1 MKYSILYK
9 TEERQQTSSLI
20 YDLSIDR
27 CIANVSSDTR
37 KNEYFCRILSSPLTK
52 VEDILYRRAILSDF
66 CENTALFSE
75 LKTLFTRYDKLKA
88 DWLELK
94 GSGERVSAE
103 RGSEAMLDYVYS
115 SLKVTA
121 LFPKTILS
129 FFSSIV
135 EAFEGYEIASEGL
148 TSLRDYAKNL
158 LDNKSLKEIEDIASH
173 FMYNTPAD
181 YDFELVC
188 SIGDALNCICAE
200 ICSVKER
207 EKKKNPLLSI
217 LSKKK
222 KQDGAVDVTSPDARA
237 YSLEI
242 LGEAMYQ
249 TDRLLS
255 DVTDSIYDSLY
266 GLSRELDFYEIAL
279 KYTDFLK
286 NSGKPFCYPELSEG
300 QIEAKELYDLFLL
313 TEGKCEVYPNDADF
327 TGYNGVLIRGK
338 NNTGKTTF
346 LRSVAIAQLFSQAGL
361 PVTART
367 ATLPVF
373 NGIYT
378 HFSSAEEDFTVGD
391 VSGRFEGEVKAIAEI
406 MDKLQKGSLVILNET
421 FQTTAYDEGS
431 IAIEGIL
438 RALTALGC
446 QYIFVTHLTQ
456 LFEMTGE
463 DTAKLE
469 SANGESPFTIKNF
482 KEIRT

>member
-9 TEERQQTSSLI
+9 TEEREQSSSLI
-20 YDLSIDR
+20 YDLSVDR
-27 CIANVSSDTR
+27 CIANLSSDIR
-37 KNEYFCRILSSPLTK
+37 KNEYFCRILSSPMTK
-52 VEDILYRRAILSDF
+52 TENILYRREILSDLSDNR
-66 CENTALFSE
+66 ELFSA

-94 GSGERVSAE
+94 GSGERVSAD

-135 EAFEGYEIASEGL
+135 EAFEGHEITSEGL
-148 TSLRDYAKNL
+148 KRLCGYARSLL
-158 LDNKSLKEIEDIASH
+158 ENKSLRQIEDIASH
-173 FMYNTPAD
+173 FTYNTPED
-181 YDFELVC
+181 YDFELAC
-188 SIGDALNCICAE
+188 NIGDALNCVSAE
-200 ICSVKER
+200 ICSVTER

-222 KQDGAVDVTSPDARA
+222 KQEGRVDVTSEDARA
-237 YSLEI
+237 AALEI

-255 DVTDSIYDSLY
+255 DITDSIYDSFY
-266 GLSRELDFYEIAL
+266 GISRELDFYEVAV
-279 KYTDFLK
+279 KYIDFL
-286 NSGKPFCYPELSEG
+286 NESGKPWCYPELTGDGIKAS
-300 QIEAKELYDLFLL
+300 ELYDLFLL

-327 TGYNGVLIRGK
+327 TGYKGVLIRGK

-346 LRSVAIAQLFSQAGL
+346 LRSVAAAQLFCQAGL
-361 PVTART
+361 PVAARD
-367 ATLPVF
+367 ASLPVF
-373 NGIYT
+373 SGIYT
-378 HFSSAEEDFTVGD
+378 HFSGAEEEFTVGD
-391 VSGRFEGEVKAIAEI
+391 VSGRFEGEVKAVAEI
-406 MDKLQKGSLVILNET
+406 MDKVTEGSLVIFNET

-431 IAIEGIL
+431 VAIEGIL

-446 QYIFVTHLTQ
+446 RYIFVTHLTR
-456 LFEMTGE
+456 LFAMLGE

-469 SANGESPFTIKNF
+469 SANGDTPFTIK
-482 KEIRT
+482 KL

>member
-9 TEERQQTSSLI
+9 TEERAQPSSLI

-27 CIANVSSDTR
+27 CVANISSDIR
-37 KNEYFCRILSSPLTK
+37 KNEYFCHILSSPLTK
-52 VEDILYRRAILSDF
+52 AENILYRREIIADL
-66 CENTALFSE
+66 CKNKALLPE
-75 LKTLFTRYDKLKA
+75 LKTLFGRYDKLKA

-94 GSGERVSAE
+94 GSGDRVSAE
-103 RGSEAMLDYVYS
+103 RGSEAMLDYIYS

-121 LFPKTILS
+121 LFPKTIIS
-129 FFSSIV
+129 FFSSIL

-148 TSLRDYAKNL
+148 AAIRDYAKEL
-158 LDNKSLKEIEDIASH
+158 LENKSLKEIEDISSH
-173 FMYNTPAD
+173 FMYNTPED

-188 SIGDALNCICAE
+188 SIGDSLNCLSAE
-200 ICSVKER
+200 ICSVKTR
-207 EKKKNPLLSI
+207 EKKKNSLLSI

-222 KQDGAVDVTSPDARA
+222 KNEAEIITCSHEARQYA
-237 YSLEI
+237 LEI

-255 DVTDSIYDSLY
+255 DITDSIYDSLY

-279 KYTDFLK
+279 KYTNFLE
-286 NSGKPFCYPELSEG
+286 NSGKPYCYPVLTEG
-300 QIEAKELYDLFLL
+300 QIRTTELYDLFLL

-327 TGYNGVLIRGK
+327 TGYNGVIIRGK

-346 LRSVAIAQLFSQAGL
+346 LRSMVSAQLFTQAGL
-361 PVTART
+361 PIAARE
-367 ATLPVF
+367 AELPIF
-373 NGIYT
+373 SGIFT
-378 HFSSAEEDFTVGD
+378 HFSSAEEEFSVGD

-406 MDKLQKGSLVILNET
+406 MDNVTEGSLVVLNET

-431 IAIEGIL
+431 VAIEGIL
-438 RALTALGC
+438 RAINKLGC
-446 QYIFVTHLTQ
+446 RYIFVTHLTQ
-456 LFEMTGE
+456 LFSMLGD

-469 SANGESPFTIKNF
+469 SSNGATPFTIK
-482 KEIRT
+482 KL

>member
-9 TEERQQTSSLI
+9 TEEREQSSSLI
-20 YDLSIDR
+20 YDLSVDR
-27 CIANVSSDTR
+27 CIANLSSDIR
-37 KNEYFCRILSSPLTK
+37 KNEYFCRILSSPMTRT
-52 VEDILYRRAILSDF
+52 ENILYRREILSDLS
-66 CENTALFSE
+66 NNKALFSE
-75 LKTLFTRYDKLKA
+75 LKTLFARYDKLKA

-94 GSGERVSAE
+94 GSGERVSAD

-135 EAFEGYEIASEGL
+135 EAFEGYEISSEGL
-148 TSLRDYAKNL
+148 TRLCGYARSLL
-158 LDNKSLKEIEDIASH
+158 ENKSLRQIEDIASH
-173 FMYNTPAD
+173 FMYNTPED
-181 YDFELVC
+181 YDFELAC
-188 SIGDALNCICAE
+188 RIGDALNCVSAE
-200 ICSVKER
+200 ICSVTER

-222 KQDGAVDVTSPDARA
+222 KQEGIAETTSEDAKA
-237 YSLEI
+237 AALEI

-255 DVTDSIYDSLY
+255 DITDSIYDSFY
-266 GLSRELDFYEIAL
+266 GISRELDFYEVAV
-279 KYTDFLK
+279 KYLDFLK
-286 NSGKPFCYPELSEG
+286 DSGKPWCYPELTANGIKTS
-300 QIEAKELYDLFLL
+300 ELYDLFLL

-327 TGYNGVLIRGK
+327 TGYKGVLIRGK

-346 LRSVAIAQLFSQAGL
+346 LRSVAIAQLFCQAGL
-361 PVTART
+361 PVA
-367 ATLPVF
+367 AKDASLPVF
-373 NGIYT
+373 SGIYT
-378 HFSSAEEDFTVGD
+378 HFSGAEEEFTVGD
-391 VSGRFEGEVKAIAEI
+391 VSGRFEGEVKAVAEI
-406 MDKLQKGSLVILNET
+406 MDKVTEGSLVIFNET

-431 IAIEGIL
+431 VAIEGIL

-446 QYIFVTHLTQ
+446 RYIFVTHLTQ
-456 LFEMTGE
+456 LFSMLGD

-469 SANGESPFTIKNF
+469 SSNGATPFTIK
-482 KEIRT
+482 KL

>member
-9 TEERQQTSSLI
+9 TPQGQQTSSLI

-27 CIANVSSDTR
+27 CIANLSKDLR
-37 KNEYFCRILSSPLTK
+37 KNDYFCRILSSPLTR
-52 VEDILYRRAILSDF
+52 VEDILYRRSILSDF
-66 CENTALFSE
+66 CKNTALFSE

-135 EAFEGYEIASEGL
+135 EAFEGYEVVSEGL
-148 TSLRDYAKNL
+148 TSLRDYAKHL
-158 LDNKSLKEIEDIASH
+158 LENKSLKQIEDIASH
-173 FMYNTPAD
+173 FMYNTPSD

-188 SIGDALNCICAE
+188 SIGDALNCVSAE

-222 KQDGAVDVTSPDARA
+222 TKEGVTENQSDDARGYA
-237 YSLEI
+237 LEI

-255 DVTDSIYDSLY
+255 DVTDAIYDSLY
-266 GLSRELDFYEIAL
+266 GISRELDFYEVAL
-279 KYTDFLK
+279 VYTDFLK
-286 NSGKPFCYPELSEG
+286 NSGKPYCYPELTKG
-300 QIEAKELYDLFLL
+300 QISANELYDLFLL

-346 LRSVAIAQLFSQAGL
+346 LRSVATAQLFCQAGL
-361 PVTART
+361 PVA
-367 ATLPVF
+367 AAAASFPVF
-373 NGIYT
+373 SGIYT
-378 HFSSAEEDFTVGD
+378 HFSSAEEEFEKGD
-391 VSGRFEGEVKAIAEI
+391 VSGRFEGEVKAVAAI
-406 MDKLQKGSLVILNET
+406 MDNITDGSLVILNET

-431 IAIEGIL
+431 QAIYGIL
-438 RALTALGC
+438 RAMTKLNC
-446 QYIFVTHLTQ
+446 HYIFVTHLTQ
-456 LFEMTGE
+456 LFDMLGE

-469 SANGESPFTIKNF
+469 SSNGETPFTIK
-482 KEIRT
+482 KL

>member
-9 TEERQQTSSLI
+9 TEELRQASSLI

-27 CIANVSSDTR
+27 CIANISPDIR
-37 KNEYFCRILSSPLTK
+37 KNEYFCRILSSPLTNA
-52 VEDILYRRAILSDF
+52 ENILYRRAILSDLWK
-66 CENTALFSE
+66 NKALFSE
-75 LKTLFTRYDKLKA
+75 LKTLFGRYDKLKA

-135 EAFEGYEIASEGL
+135 EAFEGYEIHSEGL
-148 TSLRDYAKNL
+148 TELRDYAAGL
-158 LDNKSLKEIEDIASH
+158 LNNKSLKEIEDISSH
-173 FMYNTPAD
+173 FMYNTPED
-181 YDFELVC
+181 YDFGLVC
-188 SIGDALNCICAE
+188 SIGDALNCISAE
-200 ICSVKER
+200 ICSVNER
-207 EKKKNPLLSI
+207 EKKKNPILSI

-222 KQDGAVDVTSPDARA
+222 KQDGTVDTGSHEAKA
-237 YSLEI
+237 ASLEI

-255 DVTDSIYDSLY
+255 DITDSIYDSLY
-266 GLSRELDFYEIAL
+266 GLSRELDFYEVAL
-279 KYTDFLK
+279 KYTEFLIQ
-286 NSGKPFCYPELSEG
+286 SGKPYCYPSLTG
-300 QIEAKELYDLFLL
+300 TQIKATELYDLFLL

-346 LRSVAIAQLFSQAGL
+346 LRSVVTAQLFAQAGL
-361 PVTART
+361 PVAARQ
-367 ATLPVF
+367 ASLPVF
-373 NGIYT
+373 SGIYT
-378 HFSSAEEDFTVGD
+378 HFSSAEEEFTAGD
-391 VSGRFEGEVKAIAEI
+391 VSGRFEGEVKAVAEI
-406 MDKLQKGSLVILNET
+406 MDKVTDGSLVILNET

-431 IAIEGIL
+431 VAIEGIL
-438 RALTALGC
+438 RALSKLGC
-446 QYIFVTHLTQ
+446 HFIFVTHLTQ
-456 LFEMTGE
+456 LFEMLGN
-463 DTAKLE
+463 DVAKLE
-469 SANGESPFTIKNF
+469 TANGDTPFTIK
-482 KEIRT
+482 KL